1 MATMSTNLNFA
12 GWVRTI
18 KLFIEFSNRLSLIRE
33 LKVPTDWLISAIDRE
48 LNIVLVVL
56 LLSFDSAVFQI
67 MRAELSLGKAGGSG
81 NFSADIKA
89 SPFVPATDLV
99 IEKIF

>member
-48 LNIVLVVL
+48 LSIVLVFL

-99 IEKIF
+99 IEKIV

>member
-1 MATMSTNLNFA
+1 MSTNLNFA

>member
-48 LNIVLVVL
+48 LNIVLVFL

>member
-1 MATMSTNLNFA
+1 MSTNLNFA

-48 LNIVLVVL
+48 LSIVLVVFL

-99 IEKIF
+99 IEKIV

>member
-1 MATMSTNLNFA
+1 MSTNLNFA

-48 LNIVLVVL
+48 LNIVLVFL

>member
-1 MATMSTNLNFA
+1 MSTNLNFA

-48 LNIVLVVL
+48 LSIVLVFL

-99 IEKIF
+99 IEKIV